1 MGLSYATVF
10 SFQLL
15 AKIKVAKC
23 ARKISLLHWPIAI
36 FGAMIAYIYAVLA
49 SNIGT
54 RLLHSVMT
62 GSHRSI
68 MLTCSISMQGLQP
81 GTYRYKFIVDGMWV
95 VDVAL
100 PAECDNEGN
109 TNNVVHV
116 PDFSP
121 QTLKPNQAASFIRV
135 EAARMALAAKFGVG
149 QSKRRSRQ

>member
-1 MGLSYATVF
+1 
-10 SFQLL
+10 
-15 AKIKVAKC
+15 
-23 ARKISLLHWPIAI
+23 
-36 FGAMIAYIYAVLA
+36 
-49 SNIGT
+49 
-54 RLLHSVMT
+54 
-62 GSHRSI
+62 
-68 MLTCSISMQGLQP
+68 MQGLQP

-95 VDVAL
+95 VDMAL

-121 QTLKPNQAASFIRV
+121 QTLKPSQAASFIRV